1 MSTETSLDRDMLD
14 ALSRKPSN
22 DQFKPQMG
30 TLDRIRQ
37 DGERHSGTHEVILN
51 EILVES
57 QVRQQPV
64 HEDAV
69 LNLAQSMESVG
80 LLQPITVSPLPDQQR
95 RETKRKYRLE
105 VGETRLRAA
114 SILGWQRI
122 AANVVERPNDLDRMQ
137 RQLIENI
144 QRNNLNPIEVAECIK
159 AIKIQSKLAGKSLTY
174 TRIAEDLGMTSSNV
188 SEYIALLKL
197 SEPVR
202 DLILNEQLK
211 DRRAAVLLDEIS
223 TLDTVQGKKLIGQFM
238 NGDGASRSELKKYL
252 QRLKEQ
258 PSSST
263 PIHTQE
269 QVRQQHYER
278 QPAIKAEPVQVEYQ
292 VEGKLISGET
302 VKGILLQG
310 WLDTNA
316 ENQAS
321 NTFWVRLP
329 DGQTVALEKITG
341 LSQRWC
347 RNNR

>member
-1 MSTETSLDRDMLD
+1 MSTDTSLDRDMLD
-14 ALSRKPSN
+14 ALSRKPSDDN
-22 DQFKPQMG
+22 FKPQIG

-37 DGERHSGTHEVILN
+37 DGERHSGTREVTLE
-51 EILVES
+51 EILIES

-95 RETKRKYRLE
+95 KATQKKYRLE
-105 VGETRLRAA
+105 VGETRFRAA
-114 SILGWQRI
+114 SVLGWQRI
-122 AANVVERPNDLDRMQ
+122 AVNVVERPDDLDRMQ

-144 QRNNLNPIEVAECIK
+144 QRNNLNPIEVAEGIK
-159 AIKIQSKLAGKSLTY
+159 AIKTQSKQAGQSLTY

-188 SEYIALLKL
+188 SEHIAMLKL

-202 DLILNEQLK
+202 NLILNEQLK
-211 DRRAAVLLDEIS
+211 DRRAALLLDEIS
-223 TLDTVQGKKLIGQFM
+223 TLDMVQGKKLIGLFQ
-238 NGDGASRSELKKYL
+238 NGEGPSRSELKKCL
-252 QRLKEQ
+252 QRLKNQ
-258 PSSST
+258 PTSPT
-263 PIHTQE
+263 PTHTQE

-278 QPAIKAEPVQVEYQ
+278 QPAIKAEPEQVEYQ

-302 VKGILLQG
+302 VKGTLLQG
-310 WLDTNA
+310 WLDANA
-316 ENQAS
+316 EDQAS

-329 DGQTVALEKITG
+329 NGQTVALEKITG

-347 RNNR
+347 KNNH